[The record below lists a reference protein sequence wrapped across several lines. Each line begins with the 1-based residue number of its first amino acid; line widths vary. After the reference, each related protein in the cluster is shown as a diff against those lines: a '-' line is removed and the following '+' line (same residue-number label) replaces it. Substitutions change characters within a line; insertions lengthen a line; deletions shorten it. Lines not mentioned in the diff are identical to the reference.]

1 MPRKGEN
8 VRKRKDGRWEGRY
21 SVKDVYCGTTCVHS
35 VYAKSYNEV
44 RRKLAEA
51 RRAAQTM
58 TAGADLSRND
68 VKTDAVAEE
77 WLDYMEKMRK
87 HSTCV
92 KYRNIYKGYI
102 RNIIGNLGV
111 TELNTEK
118 VKLILTKE
126 QDISSSIQ
134 RSIVCVTNQLLKY
147 ISSVYSVETCRLK
160 SDKTS
165 VASKPIESFEK
176 AEQIKLISYL
186 YDNSDIYKTG
196 IMLCLA
202 TGLRLGEV
210 CALKWEDID
219 LESRLL
225 HVNRTVQRIAV
236 EGGRSKTALVESEP
250 KSSFSKR
257 AIPLAD
263 TVIKWLSP
271 YYHEHGYVLRLNRPM
286 EPRTYQNKYAGYLQY
301 SGVKK
306 KNFHVLRHTFAT
318 NCVNSGMDVKSLSE
332 IMGHSDVKITLNRYV
347 HPTMDTKRRYINTM
361 FAEYDNYTGKKDGQ
375 YQEEQ
380 QKV

>member
-21 SVKDVYCGTTCVHS
+21 SVKDIYCGTTCVRS

-51 RRAAQTM
+51 RRAAQT
-58 TAGADLSRND
+58 TAAGAASGRKD

-77 WLDYMEKMRK
+77 WLDYMEKRRK

-102 RNIIGNLGV
+102 RNIIGNLRV

-118 VKLILTKE
+118 VKLILTDK
-126 QDISSSIQ
+126 QDVSLSTQ
-134 RSIVCVTNQLLKY
+134 RSIVCVANQLLKY
-147 ISSVYSVETCRLK
+147 ISSGYSVETCRLRTDMAK
-160 SDKTS
+160 
-165 VASKPIESFEK
+165 AAPKPIEALEK

-219 LESRLL
+219 LEGRLL

-236 EGGRSKTALVESEP
+236 EGGRSKTALVETEP

-263 TVIKWLSP
+263 TVINWLNP
-271 YYHEHGYVLRLNRPM
+271 YYREHGYVLKLNRPM

-301 SGVKK
+301 SGIKK
-306 KNFHVLRHTFAT
+306 TNFHVLRHTFAT
-318 NCVNSGMDVKSLSE
+318 NCVYSGMDVKSLSE

-347 HPTMDTKRRYINTM
+347 HPTMDTKRQQINTM
-361 FAEYDNYTGKKDGQ
+361 LAEYNDYTGKKDGQ
-375 YQEEQ
+375 YREEH
-380 QKV
+380 QKA